1 MNLTFEGANGVMA
14 AIGTIPTNISLLS
27 ALDHIGETILIADT
41 SYNIK
46 WMNSEACRLLNEV
59 APLFGISGC
68 EEMIGMN
75 MDLFHRMPDHQ
86 RKVMD
91 GLKDVHRARINIRN
105 EFVTDIVIT
114 PIKEEGGSID
124 GYIIMLM
131 DVTTQAE
138 EKERT
143 EKLLKELS
151 IPMLHIWD
159 KTLALPLIGEF
170 DKARSNQLT
179 ASVLTE
185 CAEKG
190 IEYVLLDLS
199 GITEFENQVRYQI
212 QMMADSLSLIG
223 TSCILVGI
231 NPQLAMSIVQLES
244 NIPTFSSAYSGLHY
258 IMEKQG
264 E

>member
-1 MNLTFEGANGVMA
+1 MNLTIEGANGIMA

-27 ALDHIGETILIADT
+27 ALDHIGETIMIADT
-41 SYNIK
+41 TYNIR
-46 WMNSEACRLLNEV
+46 WMNSEACRLLTEV
-59 APLFGISGC
+59 SPLYGIESC

-75 MDLFHRMPDHQ
+75 MDLFHRMPEHQ
-86 RKVMD
+86 RKVM
-91 GLKDVHRARINIRN
+91 GELKDVHRARINIRN

-114 PIKEEGGSID
+114 PIDGEEGGID

-143 EKLLKELS
+143 EKLIKELS

-159 KTLALPLIGEF
+159 KTIALPLIGEF
-170 DKARSNQLT
+170 DKARSDQLT
-179 ASVLTE
+179 ATVLTE
-185 CAEKG
+185 CAEKS
-190 IEYVLLDLS
+190 IENVLLDLS
-199 GITEFENQVRYQI
+199 GITEFEYQVRYQI

-231 NPQLAMSIVQLES
+231 SPQLAMSIVQLES

-258 IMEKQG
+258 IMGKQNQ
-264 E
+264 

>member
-1 MNLTFEGANGVMA
+1 MTIEGANGIMA

-27 ALDHIGETILIADT
+27 ALDHIGETIMIADT
-41 SYNIK
+41 SYNIR
-46 WMNSEACRLLNEV
+46 WMNSEACRLLTEV
-59 APLFGISGC
+59 SPLYGIESC

-75 MDLFHRMPDHQ
+75 MDLFHRMPEHQ
-86 RKVMD
+86 KKVM
-91 GLKDVHRARINIRN
+91 GELKDVHRARINIRN

-114 PIKEEGGSID
+114 PIDGEEGGID

-143 EKLLKELS
+143 EKLIKELS

-170 DKARSNQLT
+170 DKARSDQLT
-179 ASVLTE
+179 ATVLTE
-185 CAEKG
+185 CAEKS

-231 NPQLAMSIVQLES
+231 SPQLAMSIVQLES
-244 NIPTFSSAYSGLHY
+244 NIPTFSSANSGLHY
-258 IMEKQG
+258 IMGKQNQ
-264 E
+264 